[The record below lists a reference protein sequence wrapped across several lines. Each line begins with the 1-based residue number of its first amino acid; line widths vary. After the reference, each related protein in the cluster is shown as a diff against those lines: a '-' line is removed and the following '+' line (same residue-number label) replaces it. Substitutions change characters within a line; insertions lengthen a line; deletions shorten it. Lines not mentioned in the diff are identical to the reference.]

1 MKRALWSSLCLCFCL
16 VGVALLAQSDLLNL
30 HPVRTE
36 ARKLLAARQ
45 GAAPGQ
51 AFDLP
56 QLKQLHRAIVGNRP
70 NVWAMPEPM
79 RRSLQDELE
88 PLRATAAELAASA
101 NADER
106 FYAALLN
113 SYLRQTDDT
122 RALLLK
128 LAHDETSATAGT
140 AMDTLFGLKRDTP
153 ALRAELVQALQENPP
168 PKERRTLRALAKN
181 NIGTWGVQEAV
192 PVLIKQLEASAAG
205 ANDNGPG
212 KAVDRDVVR
221 QLKALGPEAAS
232 ALPLL
237 RQLLEKRKAQG
248 NADFREIEDLEHA
261 VLVVSGEYKPPHR

>member
-1 MKRALWSSLCLCFCL
+1 MKRALWSGLCLGFCL
-16 VGVALLAQSDLLNL
+16 VGVGLLAQADLLNL

-79 RRSLQDELE
+79 LRGLQEELE
-88 PLRATAAELAASA
+88 PLRATAAELAVSA

-140 AMDTLFGLKRDTP
+140 AMDTLFGLKLDTP
-153 ALRAELVQALQENPP
+153 ELRAELVQALQKDPP

-181 NIGTWGVQEAV
+181 NIGTWGVEEAV

-205 ANDNGPG
+205 GDGHG

-221 QLKALGPEAAS
+221 QLKALGPKAAA

-237 RQLLEKRKAQG
+237 RQLLEKRKAEG